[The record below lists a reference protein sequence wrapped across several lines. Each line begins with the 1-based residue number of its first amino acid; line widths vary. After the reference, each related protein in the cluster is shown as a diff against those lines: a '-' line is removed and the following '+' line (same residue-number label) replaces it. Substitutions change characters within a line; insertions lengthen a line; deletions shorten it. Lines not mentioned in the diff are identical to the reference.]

1 MVDILRNPNDPLHK
15 ITSPQGKELF
25 RKFGEV
31 ANGFSNDAVIDAAMN
46 LLINVVRQAASTRDS
61 AEKIIDLLNYQ
72 VKVNL
77 LEHHYDNTGKR
88 RNVFPFQQGI
98 KFEQ

>member
-15 ITSPQGKELF
+15 LTSPQGKELF

-31 ANGFSNDAVIDAAMN
+31 ANGFSTDQVIDAAMN
-46 LLINVVRQAASTRDS
+46 LLINVVRQAASTRDQ
-61 AEKIIDLLNYQ
+61 AEKIIDTLNYQ
-72 VKVNL
+72 AKYNL

-88 RNVFPFQQGI
+88 KNIFPFTQGVS
-98 KFEQ
+98 FDQ